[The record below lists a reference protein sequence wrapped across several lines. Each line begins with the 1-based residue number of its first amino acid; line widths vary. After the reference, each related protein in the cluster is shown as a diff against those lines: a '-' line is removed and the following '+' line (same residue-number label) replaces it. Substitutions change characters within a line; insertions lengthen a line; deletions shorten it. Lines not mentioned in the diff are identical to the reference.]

1 MPRILATRVA
11 ATAAVMICGCSGDLV
26 VRPLYN
32 HSNGRIVID
41 TNQDLGG
48 KTIYTQARRG
58 KFGTLD
64 CNALAS
70 TIPSIAG
77 GEGKIDGPFVDAALT
92 KPFYGPEWGNGNPT
106 PAMIAAAQ
114 AGTDSIIDLCVFDG
128 SDIIWQQERDLF

>member
-1 MPRILATRVA
+1 MSGAELAIGDAMPRILATRVA
-11 ATAAVMICGCSGDLV
+11 ATVAVMISGCSGDLV

-64 CNALAS
+64 CNTLAS
-70 TIPSIAG
+70 TIPPIAG
-77 GEGKIDGPFVDAALT
+77 PDGKIDGPFDHAALT
-92 KPFYGPEWGNGNPT
+92 N
-106 PAMIAAAQ
+106 
-114 AGTDSIIDLCVFDG
+114 
-128 SDIIWQQERDLF
+128 